1 MDDNLFDED
10 DALDYVLYEECEKE
24 VEKNKGHSGCLG
36 VVAFLLLMP
45 VTGLLLWRYV

>member
-24 VEKNKGHSGCLG
+24 VKKNGGNSGCLG
-36 VVAFLLLMP
+36 MLVFMLITP
-45 VTGLLLWRYV
+45 VTGLLSWRCL